1 MKEKEIRKK
10 LTEILSAAVNGR
22 VENAELAKRI
32 SGNDLVHIYRLAKRH
47 DLAHVVSSFVYSNG
61 IEVGEELKNLLQSAE
76 YASIYRH
83 EQMRFAF
90 GQICSAFDAANIPY
104 VPLKGFVIRDFYPYE
119 TMRTSCDIDILVH
132 EEDLDKAIKC
142 LEERGYICGK
152 KHYHDVSLYS
162 PNKIHLELHFNIQE
176 DIDCIDVILKDAW
189 KHAGLAECYRYE
201 FSKEFFIYY
210 IYAHMAYHFVGGGCG
225 IRTLMDIWVMEHKMD
240 APYTCAEKMLKRA
253 GIYKFAS
260 EMSRIANECF
270 THGGGDEFTDT
281 VLQYIYFGGVYG
293 NTENKLAAYKSKNK
307 DSFSYLLERIFLPY
321 RSMTTLYPILK
332 KRPYLLPFCW
342 VARWVKAIFGGKSKS
357 LVREMACS
365 TSISEQKVE
374 EVKEMLSRLGL

>member
-142 LEERGYICGK
+142 LEERGYRAGK
-152 KHYHDVSLYS
+152 KCYHDVSLFS
-162 PNKIHLELHFNIQE
+162 PNQIHLELHFNIKE
-176 DIDCIDVILKDAW
+176 YTDSLDVILKDAW
-189 KHAGLAECYRYE
+189 KYTSFTKNCRYD
-201 FSKEFFIYY
+201 FNKEFFIYY

-240 APYTCAEKMLKRA
+240 APYSYAEKMLKKA
-253 GIYKFAS
+253 GIYKFAA
-260 EMSRIANECF
+260 EMSRIANLCF
-270 THGGGDEFTDT
+270 GEGTIDEFSDA
-281 VLQYIYFGGVYG
+281 VVEYIYNGGVYG
-293 NTENKLAAYKSKNK
+293 NAENKLAAYKSKNK
-307 DSFSYLLERIFLPY
+307 GSFSYLLERIFLPY
-321 RSMTTLYPILK
+321 KAMTVLYPSLK
-332 KRPYLLPFCW
+332 KHPYLLPFCW

-365 TSISEQKVE
+365 TSLSEQKVE
-374 EVKEMLSRLGL
+374 EVKEMLSQLGL